1 MRFLIFIY
9 GKSRMKR
16 TQLVSDKR
24 AECHILL
31 PKDDFSLERTV
42 FLQFKNISGEWFI
55 KETDCC
61 HLKTEEFFQ
70 MGKRKSDEGIFYKL
84 SIGRKNE
91 LSVGGKDLYI
101 QLIRY
106 RNDWSIYKKYKL
118 RDCRII
124 KEKNIFIMMEKAINR
139 KNSMGISYEYG
150 KWFIE
155 KCGNIEIYINEILL
169 EKKQQLEFGDVICIG
184 TIYLLFFENYIAVEA
199 GERNIVSD
207 YLEEVVLENEI
218 KGQEDVRKKEKREI
232 TFHRAPR
239 VMEELK
245 KVSLKVDA
253 PPQVDVQEKK
263 SIFMDIGTIMNLMFP
278 MLGMNLFLIYGMKSE
293 QNQAGIYVYS
303 GLFMAVM
310 SAVCSILWLMIS
322 RKYEKREQQKK
333 VNKERLAYRRY
344 LNKKSEYIK
353 VQYERV
359 YKVLQSRYLRAD
371 TYLDSPLLDMYLW
384 NRNLYHKDFLMY
396 RIGIGDVEFPMKIE
410 FPEEVFGDE
419 ENILWREAKKIKEHY
434 EILHQIPVLLDM
446 GRYSQIGIITK
457 DTIAGME
464 LVRSIILQ
472 IALCNC
478 YTEVK
483 IGCIYNKNKV
493 IQSQQWDFCRWLPHI
508 WDANRQKRF
517 IAGNEVEARRL
528 FYDLLQ
534 IFKEREEVSISGKA
548 EKILPHYILFVAE
561 EQFLEGEMFSKYIL
575 DRGREYGLTVVWLD
589 SMRKKLPNTCKMVLE
604 INGGFTGRYEIER
617 HSQKKEKINFDYTEK
632 NIAEKLIRSIS
643 GIKVMEIEEKAGIPE
658 VVDFLG
664 MYDVHTIEELHIKQR
679 WEKNR
684 IFESAKVLIGK
695 KAGDEPFYLDIHER
709 YHGPHKIKRKRVR
722 RIGGKGKN
730 EITNKAYF
738 KLIVLAFVGVGS
750 IYTYRTYYV
759 EAAVIT
765 QLAIDEDTEVM
776 DNTAG
781 DIGEKS
787 PKLYLESKGWIGG
800 TGEFAQYLFSKDNRT
815 FTIGVEEN
823 TFHSDLEKE
832 SFLFQVSEKES
843 GIDQEG
849 FNKIRQYEQ
858 GEFERKDSDNP
869 IYQKTLSFETEKNRQ
884 KVYSLYLE
892 YINRWG
898 MPLIGDKGAVEN
910 YGNILSGTFKSKK
923 LVIDKK
929 CPEIAGL
936 KLEKADKKKEGIRFA
951 KKSVSETYNTD
962 EIYNTDKKCNTDIT
976 YNIDEEC
983 YYNTSVK
990 GMIDIREK
998 YLDLD
1003 SIHIQAM
1010 PLDDRAREVVKE
1022 NEAESNDGMLDI
1034 LAWTHTKKGNLHQI
1048 SFDFAVEGKWKFIL
1062 DCADLAGNKG
1072 VSNQTGQEG
1081 IESTDVTIDK
1091 SAPELSVDYKGII
1104 NVMEAESSPANINKK
1119 LKSNGEKIT
1128 SSGNELFMK
1137 RENSIDICIEDMN
1150 LEAENI
1156 ELKLYRVKYGLNGK
1170 IEQNKESWEEI
1181 TEKIKQEPEKQ
1192 ELEKGEQEKNSKTV
1206 MRYSVT
1212 NLDDGHYK
1220 LMIHCTDKAGNV
1232 MTAEKSSET
1241 ERCIYNGYYESPLY
1255 TVDTKSPLI
1264 TSVILNQNA
1273 VKKIGKRQ
1281 YFQNAPQITIKIQ
1294 EENFNKINFSLE
1306 GKMFYSNGMVM
1317 EKEWERFKSQ
1327 EKSLQWKSYYEDGIR
1342 INETNIQVEAEGNYT
1357 LNFGV
1362 IDSAACV
1369 ANQENL
1375 KITYDCHKPEIIY
1388 TGVDNES
1395 GDLIFKAEENGDDKK
1410 KNTLLLFHKYHFFR
1424 YFSKRRM
1431 NVFIRIKDAIS
1442 GIERINYAFIPYE
1455 EQTIDINKFSQV
1467 ERTGAEKINDE
1478 YFEKKD
1484 LSEFSITVSPEKE
1497 NFKGYLKVYGQD
1509 YSGNVSEMVKSKGAI
1524 SESLQLHKE
1533 TSNITMKM
1541 PRAFFTDKEKNIRY
1555 YNSTVPVQ
1563 AIFEDTYA
1571 GIYKTQLYAKTTKK
1585 KDSSIKTGK
1594 TIMWDG
1600 DNLIYRKRQQI
1611 ELEADKFSQSDADNP
1626 LTIQA
1631 DLEDNAGHTEK
1642 NILNEKVVIDN
1653 TKPEIEVV
1661 YNQNNQTQY
1670 YNFSRKATVTVKE
1683 KNFSPDL
1690 VVWNIQGSNQKYQI
1704 GEWKNVQGTYVCE
1717 ISFEEDGRDYSVG
1730 LSVTDKA
1737 GNKSEWKDRNYF
1749 TIDKTVPQISI
1760 QINGIGKQADQV
1772 PYFNTER
1779 IITFCIQEQNFDKDK
1794 VEYNI
1799 DAIHGKSRITIK
1811 KPVKYQEDGDKYYS
1825 RLVLRKEAKYHI
1837 QVKCTDK
1844 AGNVSETAETK
1855 EFIIDTTTPAVHI
1868 AGVKQ
1873 NGIYQG
1879 KKIMPQVICKDQYLD
1894 RESVEISLKKIDDRN
1909 VLKKEWSYERAESEN
1924 TVQVQWDNIKKT
1936 ENSDGIY
1943 YLQIKGQDKAGN
1955 KIKDDFKVVFRVN
1968 QRGADFILSHALK
1981 KKINKYYLKE
1991 APKIKLREQCVK
2003 QTKSRAV
2010 ILKDNEE
2017 RKVIGES
2024 SITSSVIA
2032 DKKSERYGWYEKYY
2046 NFAKKDFEREGDY
2059 RVTFQADTKEKELR
2073 FVVDKTPPVV
2083 HIGNLDKQIYEEKEH
2098 EFTIRVMDN
2107 YAFKELELYM
2117 ETDRNILGQKGTKK
2131 IIIKPKDL
2139 DENYMVRKTLT
2150 ADKRYQTVRY
2160 IARDKAGNVID
2171 SNDNGDTKVCLVTD
2185 SKTVKEYQEHKKE
2198 YMLIGIISTLG
2209 IFIVISGSGLF
2220 IFTRRKRNLK

>member
-16 TQLVSDKR
+16 TQLVSGKR

-207 YLEEVVLENEI
+207 YLEEVILENEI

-534 IFKEREEVSISGKA
+534 IFKEREEVSISDKS

-575 DRGREYGLTVVWLD
+575 DRGKEYGLTVVWLD

-709 YHGPHKIKRKRVR
+709 YHGPHGLLAGTTGSGKSEVLQTFILSMAVNFSPEAVCFLLIDYKGEGMSALFSELPHISGKISNLSDGQAYRAMVSIKSENKRRQ
-722 RIGGKGKN
+722 RIFKECKVNNINDYTRLFNSGSVN
-730 EITNKAYF
+730 EPIPHL
-738 KLIVLAFVGVGS
+738 LI
-750 IYTYRTYYV
+750 I
-759 EAAVIT
+759 
-765 QLAIDEDTEVM
+765 IDEFAELKK
-776 DNTAG
+776 A
-781 DIGEKS
+781 E
-787 PKLYLESKGWIGG
+787 P
-800 TGEFAQYLFSKDNRT
+800 EFMQELISVAQVGRSL
-815 FTIGVEEN
+815 GV
-823 TFHSDLEKE
+823 H
-832 SFLFQVSEKES
+832 
-843 GIDQEG
+843 
-849 FNKIRQYEQ
+849 
-858 GEFERKDSDNP
+858 
-869 IYQKTLSFETEKNRQ
+869 
-884 KVYSLYLE
+884 
-892 YINRWG
+892 
-898 MPLIGDKGAVEN
+898 
-910 YGNILSGTFKSKK
+910 
-923 LVIDKK
+923 
-929 CPEIAGL
+929 
-936 KLEKADKKKEGIRFA
+936 
-951 KKSVSETYNTD
+951 
-962 EIYNTDKKCNTDIT
+962 
-976 YNIDEEC
+976 
-983 YYNTSVK
+983 
-990 GMIDIREK
+990 
-998 YLDLD
+998 
-1003 SIHIQAM
+1003 
-1010 PLDDRAREVVKE
+1010 
-1022 NEAESNDGMLDI
+1022 
-1034 LAWTHTKKGNLHQI
+1034 
-1048 SFDFAVEGKWKFIL
+1048 
-1062 DCADLAGNKG
+1062 KG

-2073 FVVDKTPPVV
+2073 FVVDRTPPVV

-2117 ETDRNILGQKGTKK
+2117 ETDRDILGQKGTKK